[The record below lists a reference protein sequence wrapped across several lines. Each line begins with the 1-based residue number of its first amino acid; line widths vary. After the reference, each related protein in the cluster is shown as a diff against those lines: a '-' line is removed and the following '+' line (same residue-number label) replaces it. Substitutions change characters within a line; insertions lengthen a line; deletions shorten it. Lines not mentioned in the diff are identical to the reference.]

1 MRSAEKQR
9 IATCELADNI
19 ARVVIE
25 LYRKKKPSFIEYK
38 QTVLAAFVLQNP
50 DNELSVLSLGV
61 GTKVISTTKLADSY
75 AEQNCHDLACSV
87 VKDCHAEVLARR
99 ALLLY
104 FNEYILSNYLQ
115 LYSTNTQQ
123 YDNMNIKLPFIVN
136 KHTGLLQ
143 LNSGFTL
150 HFYTSSQPCGN
161 ATIKKWIKSKKSIYY
176 NNLSKYEYPKE
187 LHIHE
192 PIQITA
198 RNEGQISFLVKR
210 NNHHITTTTTTETTN
225 HISTPSAKHESN
237 LTTPLST
244 SSISS
249 HTILNNNDRNNKS
262 NSTTHASISSNNGNT
277 ILSSDAFPPP
287 GTALVDSG
295 EGCVMTCSDKITKWN
310 ILGTSLS
317 LAYYSDILLFFIMF
331 IYVKYVYIMYN
342 IHSEI

>member
-9 IATCELADNI
+9 ISTCELADNI
-19 ARVVIE
+19 ARVVID
-25 LYRKKKPSFIEYK
+25 LFHKKKPSFIEYK
-38 QTVLAAFVLQNP
+38 QTVLAGFVLQNP
-50 DNELSVLSLGV
+50 DNELNVLSLGV
-61 GTKVISTTKLADSY
+61 GTKVIPAKQLSDSY
-75 AEQNCHDLACSV
+75 SDQNDHNLACAV

-123 YDNMNIKLPFIVN
+123 YDNMNTNLPFIVN

-143 LNSGFTL
+143 LNREFTL

-210 NNHHITTTTTTETTN
+210 NNRHITTTSPTTSPDTTTTTITDIP
-225 HISTPSAKHESN
+225 HISATPSTPHQSN
-237 LTTPLST
+237 LTTPLAPSAL
-244 SSISS
+244 S
-249 HTILNNNDRNNKS
+249 HNILNNKDHNNNNS
-262 NSTTHASISSNNGNT
+262 STTHASISSNNNNT

-287 GTALVDSG
+287 GTAFLESG

-310 ILGTSLS
+310 ILGISLS
-317 LAYYSDILLFFIMF
+317 LVYYRDMHLLT
-331 IYVKYVYIMYN
+331 
-342 IHSEI
+342 

>member
-25 LYRKKKPSFIEYK
+25 LYHKKKPSFIEYK
-38 QTVLAAFVLQNP
+38 QTVLAGFVLQTP
-50 DNELSVLSLGV
+50 YNELNVLSLGV
-61 GTKVISTTKLADSY
+61 GTKVIPAKKILDIYSD
-75 AEQNCHDLACSV
+75 QNGNLACSV

-104 FNEYILSNYLQ
+104 FNEYIINNYLQ
-115 LYSTNTQQ
+115 LYSTNAQQ
-123 YDNMNIKLPFIVN
+123 YDNMNTKLPFIVSKN
-136 KHTGLLQ
+136 TGLLQ

-150 HFYTSSQPCGN
+150 HFYTSSQPCGI

-176 NNLSKYEYPKE
+176 NNLSSYEYPKE

-210 NNHHITTTTTTETTN
+210 NNHHSTTTSSTPPTTTTTADTNHTSTTSTETTTN
-225 HISTPSAKHESN
+225 SI
-237 LTTPLST
+237 TTKWK
-244 SSISS
+244 
-249 HTILNNNDRNNKS
+249 LNNNDHTN
-262 NSTTHASISSNNGNT
+262 NSTTHISIISNT
-277 ILSSDAFPPP
+277 TTTLLSSDAFPPP

-310 ILGTSLS
+310 LLGISLS
-317 LAYYSDILLFFIMF
+317 LVYYRDMHLLT
-331 IYVKYVYIMYN
+331 
-342 IHSEI
+342 